1 MFAQFFVLFSIM
13 GVGFLGGRLGGIDEK
28 GNNGIGWLLMQVA
41 MPALLLN
48 SIFSLDIGG
57 GVLADFFLM
66 AVISIGWFLL
76 FALLSR
82 GYAVWRRLPI
92 GFGNMTEVSMLS
104 TNNGFMGFPIALA
117 FFGEKGLFFMVAH
130 NLIMNVFLFSYGVY
144 KLRRAGET
152 TEIKRRHP
160 VSVILE
166 ILNINVI
173 TIFLGLA
180 LSLTGMVEYI
190 PDAVRTLV
198 SLLSGLAT
206 PLSMIY
212 IGATLAGSRG
222 LALSHDHKVVAAS
235 VVRLTLYPAL
245 ILGLCLLLP
254 IPPMMSQILFL
265 AAVLPTAAIV
275 PVMTGTYANEQKEEA
290 TKIVL
295 FSTVI
300 SLATTPLG
308 VFIGTTLF
316 G

>member
-48 SIFSLDIGG
+48 SIFSLEIGG

-66 AVISIGWFLL
+66 ALISIGWFLL

-130 NLIMNVFLFSYGVY
+130 NLIMNVVLFSYGVY
-144 KLRRAGET
+144 KLRRAGES
-152 TEIKRRHP
+152 TEIKKRHP
-160 VSVILE
+160 FFVIME
-166 ILNINVI
+166 IMNINVVA
-173 TIFLGLA
+173 IFLGLA
-180 LSLTGMVEYI
+180 LSLTGIVEYM
-190 PDAVRTLV
+190 PDAVMSLV

-235 VVRLTLYPAL
+235 VVRLSLYPAL
-245 ILGLCLLLP
+245 ILGLCVVLP
-254 IPPMMSQILFL
+254 IPPMMSQILVL

-300 SLATTPLG
+300 SLVTTPLG
-308 VFIGTTLF
+308 VFLGTSLF